1 MKFKRDGNELEM
13 RYLAPDEEIDTVN
26 PWNDYHKLPLTD
38 SYVWRISNNLNIE
51 VRDEAGLVK
60 YVGKTTNQLSLKINS
75 FYTINVTD
83 SSLPAH
89 AFLLNAPNSNTF
101 GCKEPRAYLDVDSLT
116 NYSTYNTNGKE
127 SQDYIKTNFSK
138 VRIISIR
145 NKKHEMV
152 DKIDLADFR
161 FASGNKKFKI
171 DSNNQNK
178 IFVDAAPFGVAMNNN
193 IHHQS

>member
-1 MKFKRDGNELEM
+1 
-13 RYLAPDEEIDTVN
+13 
-26 PWNDYHKLPLTD
+26 
-38 SYVWRISNNLNIE
+38 
-51 VRDEAGLVK
+51 
-60 YVGKTTNQLSLKINS
+60 
-75 FYTINVTD
+75 
-83 SSLPAH
+83 
-89 AFLLNAPNSNTF
+89 
-101 GCKEPRAYLDVDSLT
+101 LT

-161 FASGNKKFKI
+161 FALGNKKFKI